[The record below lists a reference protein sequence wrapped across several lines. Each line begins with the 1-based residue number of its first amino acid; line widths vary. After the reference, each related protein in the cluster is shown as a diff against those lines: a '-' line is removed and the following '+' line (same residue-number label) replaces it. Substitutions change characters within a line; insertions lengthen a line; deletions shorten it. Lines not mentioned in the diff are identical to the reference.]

1 MKLPE
6 NLRKQVAFVAG
17 PEERSEPPCGILV
30 MPYKALNNAT
40 FNFWGAYPF
49 FKVYEWMWIAYGL
62 KQ

>member
-1 MKLPE
+1 MSQGQCLGMKLPE

-40 FNFWGAYPF
+40 FNFGGAYPF
-49 FKVYEWMWIAYGL
+49 FKVYEWM
-62 KQ
+62 